1 MSPVKNANLQM
12 RSHFNGVFL
21 PGPVLIGGGIM
32 TALFSVEVSD
42 VSLLKFPQKI
52 YKQFRDSTF

>member
-12 RSHFNGVFL
+12 GLHLIGFFL

-32 TALFSVEVSD
+32 TALFSVEVRD
-42 VSLLKFPQKI
+42 VSLLTGQHFSKN
-52 YKQFRDSTF
+52 